1 MNIVILEEFHQ
12 NIKILNK
19 TIWLMKKEILN
30 CEKARSICIVLTL
43 AKLGHFPKRK
53 SEKEAWFLSPF
64 RSETQ
69 ASLKVSLKENY
80 WIDFG
85 SFEGGNVIDLVVKLK
100 HCSVKDALIFLS
112 GGIPNFS
119 FHQQTILKQRTGK
132 IEILKIL
139 TIQHL
144 FLINFLKSRKIL
156 VSFAQNY
163 CKEVWYNH
171 NGKTFFAIGLE
182 NHLGGW
188 ELRNKYFKSSTSPKT
203 FSLIPQGS
211 DHLIVTEGMFD
222 LLSLESLLN
231 ESLEGYDL
239 MILNSLAFTR
249 NISSYLK
256 SYKTIKLYLDYDDSG
271 SKATEYLLKI
281 HSQAIDCRA
290 VYKGY
295 KDANEKLIS

>member
-144 FLINFLKSRKIL
+144 FLINF
-156 VSFAQNY
+156 
-163 CKEVWYNH
+163 
-171 NGKTFFAIGLE
+171 
-182 NHLGGW
+182 
-188 ELRNKYFKSSTSPKT
+188 
-203 FSLIPQGS
+203 
-211 DHLIVTEGMFD
+211 
-222 LLSLESLLN
+222 
-231 ESLEGYDL
+231 
-239 MILNSLAFTR
+239 
-249 NISSYLK
+249 
-256 SYKTIKLYLDYDDSG
+256 
-271 SKATEYLLKI
+271 
-281 HSQAIDCRA
+281 
-290 VYKGY
+290 
-295 KDANEKLIS
+295 